1 MARHV
6 ATGRPISSPAQP
18 VRSIG
23 KGSYVQCR
31 NVTGRGGQSMAACA
45 SDPRCS
51 RASSMHT
58 DRPGPDRIRANLP
71 GNSRTRSHAR
81 LPMPV
86 RSALGRAA
94 TCSMPCR
101 WRKIEITIACHG
113 AERTVLG
120 WQGISPPACRSCM
133 TDTLRSEDLSS
144 RRKSFNL
151 LRSGASSSGCRRP
164 VLSASKYLYDCGG
177 PTVYKNQGYESRPDN
192 SAAAACTQIRN

>member
-1 MARHV
+1 LNQCGCCHLRRQVGSGAGGSGRMARHV

-18 VRSIG
+18 
-23 KGSYVQCR
+23 CR

-45 SDPRCS
+45 SDPRSS

-113 AERTVLG
+113 VERTVLG
-120 WQGISPPACRSCM
+120 WQGIS
-133 TDTLRSEDLSS
+133 
-144 RRKSFNL
+144 
-151 LRSGASSSGCRRP
+151 
-164 VLSASKYLYDCGG
+164 
-177 PTVYKNQGYESRPDN
+177 
-192 SAAAACTQIRN
+192 